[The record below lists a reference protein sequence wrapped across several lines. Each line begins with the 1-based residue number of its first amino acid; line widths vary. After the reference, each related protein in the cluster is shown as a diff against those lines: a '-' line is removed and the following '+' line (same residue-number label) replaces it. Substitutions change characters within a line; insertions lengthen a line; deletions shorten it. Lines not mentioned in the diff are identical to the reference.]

1 MNLIQINNILSILCQ
16 VYGMVFAASFQLFNK
31 FEIQG
36 LIRTTTMIRTKRI
49 DGRFVFWRPANFLR
63 RTALTK
69 LLDICTNLIL
79 ITAGSILCAV
89 TVNGILIPFDFQ
101 SGGFI
106 GLVLII
112 HHFIPDLDMALWY
125 FLLNIPVFILGWRYV
140 GKRFFLYS
148 CAGMAIFSIAV
159 RWIHFSIPIQEKMLA
174 AILAGIISGAGAGL
188 ILRSFGSAGGMD
200 ILSIIL
206 LKRYAIRLGTSV
218 LTLNIIILGFCAY
231 FFSIDSALY
240 TLAFLYVST
249 KVLNVVVY
257 GFSQRKAVYIISK
270 RWKRIQ
276 KEILD
281 TIHRGVTI
289 LEARG
294 GYSGEEAKMLFS
306 VITFQEL
313 PRIKKILYDIDPKAF
328 IVVNDTL
335 EVMGNRIGNQPHW

>member
-1 MNLIQINNILSILCQ
+1 MLH
-16 VYGMVFAASFQLFNK
+16 V
-31 FEIQG
+31 
-36 LIRTTTMIRTKRI
+36 KRI
-49 DGRFVFWRPANFLR
+49 DGRCTERRPANMLR
-63 RTALTK
+63 RSTITK
-69 LLDICTNLIL
+69 LLEIFTNLAL
-79 ITAGSILCAV
+79 ISSGSILCAV

-101 SGGFI
+101 SGGFV
-106 GLVLII
+106 GLALII
-112 HHFIPDLDMALWY
+112 HHFFPDLNLAVLY

-148 CAGMAIFSIAV
+148 CAGMVIFSIAV
-159 RWIHFSIPIQEKMLA
+159 RWIHFPIPMQEKMLA

-206 LKRYAIRLGTSV
+206 LKRYAVRLGTSV

-249 KVLNVVVY
+249 KVLNIVVY

-270 RWKRIQ
+270 QWECIQ

-294 GYSGEEAKMLFS
+294 GFTGQETKMLFS
-306 VITFQEL
+306 VVTFQEL

-328 IVVNDTL
+328 LVVNDTL